1 MTANRSIPDAAV
13 IAVLSYPDPGAA
25 AEWLAKTFGFGIR
38 LRIFNHR
45 VQMTFD
51 GGALVTTDT
60 GWAGTDAARIG
71 HSMLIRVADVDA
83 IYERALAA
91 GATGGMPPEDFDYGE
106 RQANLIDP
114 WGHRWTFSQTI
125 RDVDPATWGGHLEA
139 QQDERQSDDGT

>member
-25 AEWLAKTFGFGIR
+25 AEWLAEAFGFTIR

-60 GWAGTDAARIG
+60 RWAGEDAARAG
-71 HSMLIRVADVDA
+71 HSVLVRVADVDA
-83 IYERALAA
+83 VYARALAA
-91 GATGGMPPEDFDYGE
+91 GATGDMPPQDFEYGE
-106 RQANLIDP
+106 RQANLNDP
-114 WGHRWTFSQTI
+114 WGHHWTFSQTI
-125 RDVDPATWGGHLEA
+125 ADVDPAAWGGVLEA
-139 QQDERQSDDGT
+139 EADGETSG